1 MTAVV
6 VTGAGVIAPS
16 GIGTEAYW
24 SSTVDSELHV
34 RPIEAFDASGYDTTI
49 AGQVPGFRSEDY
61 LDDRLAVQTDRWT
74 WMALAATDFALADA
88 GYDVGERNPYHTGVA
103 FGSGSGGVEFGQREI
118 QALWTQ
124 GRRAVSAYQ
133 SIAWFYAA
141 NTGQVSIKNGTK
153 GPSTVLVTEGAGGLD
168 SVGWARRAI
177 RRGTPAVLAGGTE
190 APLCPYSL
198 ACQSAS
204 GRMTTS
210 RDPRQGYKPF
220 DAAANGYAPGEG
232 GAVLVLEDAGEAAR
246 RGAGKVYAEVAG
258 YAATHDAYHHHRPPG
273 DCAQLARCMRLAIED
288 SGLSPDDIDLVIAD
302 GAGSPEFDA
311 LEVRAIRDTFG
322 PRADRIPV
330 TAPQGFIGRLC
341 AGGSALNLVVAA
353 LVIRDG
359 VIPAVGNLSDPD
371 PGYGLDFVR
380 EPRRKTVETVL
391 VNARGY
397 GGFNSS
403 VVLKVPALAQEVA

>member
-1 MTAVV
+1 MSAIV
-6 VTGAGVIAPS
+6 VTGVGVVAPS
-16 GIGTEAYW
+16 GVGADAYW
-24 SSTVDSELHV
+24 KSTLDGELHV

-49 AGQVPGFRSEDY
+49 AGQVPDFRSEDY

-74 WMALAATDFALADA
+74 WMALAATEFALADA
-88 GYDVGERNPYHTGVA
+88 GYDVTARDRYHTGVA

-118 QALWTQ
+118 QALWAQ

-141 NTGQVSIKNGTK
+141 NTGQVSIKHGTK
-153 GPSTVLVTEGAGGLD
+153 GPSSVVVTDGAGGLD
-168 SVGWARRAI
+168 SVGYARRVI

-198 ACQSAS
+198 ACQSAN

-210 RDPRQGYKPF
+210 PDPRHGYKPF
-220 DAAANGYAPGEG
+220 DVDANGYAPGEG
-232 GAVLVLEDAGEAAR
+232 GAVMVLEDAGEAKR
-246 RGAGKVYAEVAG
+246 RGVNRVYAEIAG
-258 YAATHDAYHHHRPPG
+258 YAATHDAYHHHRPSG
-273 DCAQLARCMRLAIED
+273 DCTQLTRCMRKAIAD
-288 SGLSPDDIDLVIAD
+288 AGLSPEDIDLVLAD
-302 GAGSPEFDA
+302 GAGTSDLDA
-311 LEVRAIRDTFG
+311 LEVSAIKETFG
-322 PRADRIPV
+322 SRAGKVPV

-341 AGGSALNLVVAA
+341 AGGSALNLVVGMLAM
-353 LVIRDG
+353 RDG
-359 VIPAVGNLSDPD
+359 VVPAVGNLAEPV

-380 EPRRKTVETVL
+380 QPRRMPVNVVL

-403 VVLKVPALAQEVA
+403 IVLRKEIS

>member
-1 MTAVV
+1 VNAIV
-6 VTGAGVIAPS
+6 VTGVGVVAPS

-24 SSTVDSELHV
+24 RSTMDGELHV
-34 RPIEAFDASGYDTTI
+34 RPIEAFDASGYDTSI

-61 LDDRLAVQTDRWT
+61 IDDRLAVQTDRWT
-74 WMALAATDFALADA
+74 WMALAATGFALADA
-88 GYDVGERNPYHTGVA
+88 GYDVGGRDRYHTGVA
-103 FGSGSGGVEFGQREI
+103 LGSGSGGVEFGQREI
-118 QALWTQ
+118 QALWAQ

-141 NTGQVSIKNGTK
+141 NTGQVSIKHGTK
-153 GPSTVLVTEGAGGLD
+153 GPSSVIVTDGAGGLD
-168 SVGWARRAI
+168 SVGYARRVI
-177 RRGTPAVLAGGTE
+177 RRGTPTVLAGGTE

-210 RDPRQGYKPF
+210 RDPRHGYKPF
-220 DAAANGYAPGEG
+220 DVEANGYAPGEG
-232 GAVLVLEDAGEAAR
+232 GAVLVLEDAAEAEH
-246 RGAGKVYAEVAG
+246 RGVERVYAEVAG
-258 YAATHDAYHHHRPPG
+258 YAATHDAHHHQRPAE
-273 DCAQLARCMRLAIED
+273 DSTQLTRCMRLAIED
-288 SGLSPDDIDLVIAD
+288 AGLSPEAVDLVLAD
-302 GAGSPEFDA
+302 GAGSRDLDA

-322 PRADRIPV
+322 SSAESIPV

-341 AGGSALNLVVAA
+341 AGGSALNLVV
-353 LVIRDG
+353 G
-359 VIPAVGNLSDPD
+359 VLAMREGRVPAVGNLTNPV

-380 EPRRKTVETVL
+380 EPRRMPVDVVL

-403 VVLKVPALAQEVA
+403 IVLRRPSKETS